1 MKRESKYKIIKAV
14 VACIAAIAAFY
25 GTVLGIIQYHENRS
39 GYDLNGE
46 WALDLKIESTSYN
59 PYKNLRVGY
68 KIYLA
73 QNDRYITGKGEK
85 WWINGNETPFSQHDP
100 IFVSGIIRDKDLP
113 LSFTL
118 KGSNR
123 ETVGIFNLE
132 IMSNKK
138 LIGTF
143 STTGAN
149 SRGSVVMSRP
159 SNDI

>member
-1 MKRESKYKIIKAV
+1 MRAVESNTIINSSIISCQERYISCAITEMVMQMGNV
-14 VACIAAIAAFY
+14 V
-25 GTVLGIIQYHENRS
+25 VNQH
-39 GYDLNGE
+39 
-46 WALDLKIESTSYN
+46 
-59 PYKNLRVGY
+59 
-68 KIYLA
+68 LA

-85 WWINGNETPFSQHDP
+85 WWINGNEIPFSQHDP
-100 IFVSGIIRDKDLP
+100 IVVSGIIRDKDLP
-113 LSFTL
+113 LYFTL